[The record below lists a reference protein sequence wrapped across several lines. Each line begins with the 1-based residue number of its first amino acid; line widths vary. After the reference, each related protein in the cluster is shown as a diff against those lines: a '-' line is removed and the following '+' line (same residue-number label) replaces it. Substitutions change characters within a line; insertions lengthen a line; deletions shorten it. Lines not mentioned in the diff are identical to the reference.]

1 VPYGFSLE
9 KIHHSQGNRLF
20 VLFKGKTPRIELA
33 LRGMSQNVPRKKADV
48 KCSVVW
54 IWNNKV
60 CKQIRGS

>member
-1 VPYGFSLE
+1 MPYGFSLE

-48 KCSVVW
+48 
-54 IWNNKV
+54 NA
-60 CKQIRGS
+60 Q